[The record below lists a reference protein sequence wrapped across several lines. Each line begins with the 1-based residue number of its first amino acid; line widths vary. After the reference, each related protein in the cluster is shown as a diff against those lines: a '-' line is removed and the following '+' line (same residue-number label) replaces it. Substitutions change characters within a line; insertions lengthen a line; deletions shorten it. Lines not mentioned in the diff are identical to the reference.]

1 MLRVTVLGSG
11 SRGNAVAVTRG
22 TRDRGILLLDCGF
35 SRKEIY
41 KRLEIAGLQGD
52 VELCLVTHRHSDHS
66 LSAKHFN
73 SVFFDDSTETLNWR
87 GCAITP
93 FRLAHDVPCVGF
105 RIDSGGISIAYLTD
119 FSEVPEESMKHIL
132 GLDLI
137 MIESNYREELLI
149 EAALEGECVWG
160 NPIERHLSNS
170 KAACLLQTACS
181 DRLKHVV
188 LVHLSKMNNSKEF
201 AWLTAKEAVPQAEI
215 IVAGQDYPTKTITII
230 K

>member
-11 SRGNAVAVTRG
+11 SRGNAVAVTKG
-22 TRDRGILLLDCGF
+22 KGILLLDCGF
-35 SRKEIY
+35 SKKEIY
-41 KRLEIAGLQGD
+41 KRLGMAGLQGD
-52 VELCLVTHRHSDHS
+52 AELCLVTHRHSDHS

-73 SVFFDDSTETLNWR
+73 SAFFDDSTETLNWR

-93 FRLAHDVPCVGF
+93 FRLVHDVPCVGF
-105 RIDSGGISIAYLTD
+105 RIDSGEISIAYLTD
-119 FSEVPEESMKHIL
+119 FSEVPEDSMKHIL

-137 MIESNYREELLI
+137 MIESNYRDEFLI
-149 EAALEGECVWG
+149 EAALGGELVWG

-170 KAACLLQTACS
+170 KAACLLQTAYS

-201 AWLTAKEAVPQAEI
+201 AWLAAREAAPQAEI
-215 IVAGQDYPTKTITII
+215 IIAEQDYPTKTITII